1 MSKKRTKKQK
11 MKAAERRS
19 ISIGEHGYSFSA
31 SSVSTKTTS
40 KPTAIQTPV
49 RHSEKDHSYVF
60 AETRQTVL
68 VVTGIIVGQ
77 LVLAAL
83 FRTQVL
89 NLPF

>member
-1 MSKKRTKKQK
+1 MAKKRTKKQK

-19 ISIGEHGYSFSA
+19 ISISEHGYSFNA
-31 SSVSTKTTS
+31 PTVSTTKVKTI
-40 KPTAIQTPV
+40 AAQTPA

-60 AETRQTVL
+60 SETRQTIL

-83 FRTQVL
+83 IRTNII

>member
-1 MSKKRTKKQK
+1 MAKKRTKKQK

-31 SSVSTKTTS
+31 PTVSTTKG
-40 KPTAIQTPV
+40 KPTAVQTPI

-60 AETRQTVL
+60 SETRQTVL

-83 FRTQVL
+83 IRTNIL